1 MFYDY
6 ETSFVKY
13 DNLTFQEWADRHY
26 VSKKFYDIMLK
37 PALSV
42 TLNEG
47 EVFRFKLCKRL
58 ILNSNLLNINIFL
71 FKRW

>member
-13 DNLTFQEWADRHY
+13 DNLTFQEWADRNY

-47 EVFRFKLCKRL
+47 EVFRLKLC
-58 ILNSNLLNINIFL
+58 
-71 FKRW
+71 

>member
-6 ETSFVKY
+6 ESFFDKY
-13 DNLTFQEWADRHY
+13 DNLTFQEWADQKY

-42 TLNEG
+42 TLNEQ
-47 EVFRFKLCKRL
+47 ENFR
-58 ILNSNLLNINIFL
+58 
-71 FKRW
+71 